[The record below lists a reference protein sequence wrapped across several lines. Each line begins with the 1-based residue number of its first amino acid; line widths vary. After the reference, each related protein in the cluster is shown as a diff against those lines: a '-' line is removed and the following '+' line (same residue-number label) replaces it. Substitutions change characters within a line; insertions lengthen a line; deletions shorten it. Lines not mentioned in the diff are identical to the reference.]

1 MSGNTEHEHAPLIRA
16 GLTADPLELF
26 AKWFEGATRLIEMPE
41 AVSLAT
47 ADQDGR
53 PDARMV
59 LMKGFGPDGFSFF
72 TNHESSKGEQ
82 LTRNPWAAMVFFWRE
97 LDRQI
102 RIRGP
107 VEKLSVEESDDYYAS
122 RGRGSRLGAWA
133 SPQSQVIKNRQELD
147 RRLEEAEIRFANPA
161 GEIPRPSHWGGF
173 LLHHQQVEFWQGRQ
187 DRLHDRFLY
196 IRGEGAWTIERLA
209 P

>member
-16 GLTADPLELF
+16 GLTADPLDQF
-26 AKWFEGATRLIEMPE
+26 AKWFEEATRLIEMPE
-41 AVSLAT
+41 AVNLAT

-59 LMKGFGPDGFSFF
+59 LMKGFGADGFRFF
-72 TNHESSKGEQ
+72 TNHESSKGGQ

-97 LDRQI
+97 LDRQV

-107 VEKLSVEESDDYYAS
+107 VERLSEQESDDYHAS
-122 RGRGSRLGAWA
+122 RDRGSRLGAWA
-133 SPQSQVIKNRQELD
+133 SPQSRVIKNRQELD
-147 RRLEEAEIRFANPA
+147 RRLEEADNRFAVPA
-161 GEIPRPSHWGGF
+161 GEIPRPPHWGGF
-173 LLHHQQVEFWQGRQ
+173 LLHHHEVEFWQGRL

-196 IRGEGAWTIERLA
+196 TRGAGAWTIERLA